1 MEPKRANHVAGGR
14 CEDAVLARGGLR
26 PQKTRVRA
34 GRDPA
39 AGQACM
45 AKNDEERQP
54 KTDMTASVAK
64 TVRRTSDPTVQAA
77 IGRKL
82 RALYDEVA
90 NEPVPERFSEL
101 LKQLA
106 DQENQDR

>member
-1 MEPKRANHVAGGR
+1 
-14 CEDAVLARGGLR
+14 
-26 PQKTRVRA
+26 
-34 GRDPA
+34 
-39 AGQACM
+39 M

-54 KTDMTASVAK
+54 KTDMMGSVAK
-64 TVRRTSDPTVQAA
+64 PARKTSDPTVQAA

-90 NEPVPERFSEL
+90 NEPVPDRFSEL
-101 LKQLA
+101 LKKLA

>member
-1 MEPKRANHVAGGR
+1 LAGDVARTGSWRRVACGR
-14 CEDAVLARGGLR
+14 EKPSWGQVD
-26 PQKTRVRA
+26 TRQQ
-34 GRDPA
+34 GNF
-39 AGQACM
+39 GW
-45 AKNDEERQP
+45 
-54 KTDMTASVAK
+54 TASVAK
-64 TVRRTSDPTVQAA
+64 HVRKTSDPTVQAA

>member
-1 MEPKRANHVAGGR
+1 MEM
-14 CEDAVLARGGLR
+14 
-26 PQKTRVRA
+26 RA
-34 GRDPA
+34 GRNPA
-39 AGQACM
+39 AGQAWM

-54 KTDMTASVAK
+54 KADMTASVGK
-64 TVRRTSDPTVQAA
+64 PVRKTSDPAVQAA

>member
-1 MEPKRANHVAGGR
+1 
-14 CEDAVLARGGLR
+14 
-26 PQKTRVRA
+26 
-34 GRDPA
+34 
-39 AGQACM
+39 M

-54 KTDMTASVAK
+54 KAEKADMTASVAK
-64 TVRRTSDPTVQAA
+64 HVRRTSDPTVQAA

-90 NEPVPERFSEL
+90 SEPVPERFNEL

>member
-1 MEPKRANHVAGGR
+1 
-14 CEDAVLARGGLR
+14 
-26 PQKTRVRA
+26 
-34 GRDPA
+34 
-39 AGQACM
+39 M

-54 KTDMTASVAK
+54 KTDMTGSVAK
-64 TVRRTSDPTVQAA
+64 PAAKPARKSSDPTVQAA

-101 LKQLA
+101 LKKLA
-106 DQENQDR
+106 DQENHDR

>member
-1 MEPKRANHVAGGR
+1 
-14 CEDAVLARGGLR
+14 
-26 PQKTRVRA
+26 
-34 GRDPA
+34 
-39 AGQACM
+39 M

-54 KTDMTASVAK
+54 KTDMTGSVAK
-64 TVRRTSDPTVQAA
+64 PARKSSDPTVQAA

-101 LKQLA
+101 LKKLA
-106 DQENQDR
+106 DQENHDR

>member
-1 MEPKRANHVAGGR
+1 MVQSHGG
-14 CEDAVLARGGLR
+14 ARPR
-26 PQKTRVRA
+26 KTELGA
-34 GRDPA
+34 GRYPA
-39 AGQACM
+39 AGQAWM
-45 AKNDEERQP
+45 AKSDEERQL
-54 KTDMTASVAK
+54 KADKADMTASVAK
-64 TVRRTSDPTVQAA
+64 HVRKTSDPTVQAA

>member
-1 MEPKRANHVAGGR
+1 
-14 CEDAVLARGGLR
+14 
-26 PQKTRVRA
+26 
-34 GRDPA
+34 
-39 AGQACM
+39 M

-54 KTDMTASVAK
+54 KPDKADMTASVAK
-64 TVRRTSDPTVQAA
+64 HVRKTSDPTVQAA